1 MNYRLSG
8 SKDTRQKVELAQAL
22 KKLSPLLNG
31 ERRSIVIAFFAV
43 LVWSVAA
50 LLDPIIIGRAVDLYI
65 KNNDFHGV
73 LISAALLLGVY
84 AVTLAASY
92 IQTIALGGVGR
103 RVLFNLRN
111 ALFAKLQE
119 LPVAFFNQNKSGD
132 LISRINNDTDKL
144 NQFIGQALMQFMRS
158 FFIVVGAGIFLLSI
172 NFRLGAAALIPAV
185 VVLVVTSL
193 LSPWVERA
201 NLKSLQAL
209 GGMSSEIQESLA
221 NFKVVAA
228 FNRFDYFRDKFN
240 GVNLENFF
248 ASIKAGIASNIFTP
262 IYGTA
267 STMAQLIVLGY
278 GIYLITVGNFT
289 VGLLIGYLLYVN
301 SFYGPLRQLAT
312 VWPSMQL
319 AFAAIDRI
327 SEVLA
332 LRSDMEIVEN
342 KLGGGKEDSL
352 LEFRNVS
359 FTYPEGK
366 TVLSKVNL
374 KLQKGKTYALVGPT
388 GGGKTTTASLMARL
402 YDASEGAILL
412 EGKDIRSYTHDIR
425 SQKIG
430 FILQEPFLF
439 TGTIRDNIVYGNE
452 KYINCTD
459 EQLATALENSGLSGL
474 IARFSEGLKTKIAT
488 SGNTISLGQKQ
499 LIAFIRAVLRKPD
512 LLILD
517 EATANIDTVTEQL
530 LEEIINKLPKDTTKV
545 IIAHRLNTI
554 DNADEIY
561 FVNAGEITLA
571 GSMEQAVKM
580 LTGQKRTS

>member
-1 MNYRLSG
+1 MNYQLSG
-8 SKDTRQKVELAQAL
+8 STDGKKKADLGQAL

-31 ERRSIVIAFFAV
+31 EKKSLVAAFLAA

-50 LLDPIIIGRAVDLYI
+50 LLDPIIIGRTIDSYI
-65 KNNDFHGV
+65 KNKDFYGV
-73 LISAALLLGVY
+73 MISAVLLLGVY
-84 AVTLAASY
+84 IVALAASY
-92 IQTIALGGVGR
+92 IQTLALGGVGR

-119 LPVAFFNQNKSGD
+119 LPAAFFNQNKSGD

-158 FFIVVGAGIFLLSI
+158 FFIVAGAGIFLLSL
-172 NFRLGAAALIPAV
+172 NLDLGAAALIPAAL
-185 VVLVVTSL
+185 VLIATRL
-193 LSPWVERA
+193 LSGWVERS

-228 FNRFDYFRDKFN
+228 FNRLDYFRDKFG
-240 GVNLENFF
+240 GVNRENYS
-248 ASIKAGIASNIFTP
+248 ASVKAGIASNIFTP
-262 IYGTA
+262 IYTVA
-267 STMAQLIVLGY
+267 SSLAQLIVLVY
-278 GIYLITVGNFT
+278 GIYLITAGNFT
-289 VGLLIGYLLYVN
+289 IGLLIGYLLYVN

-312 VWPSMQL
+312 VWPTMQL

-327 SEVLA
+327 SEVMA
-332 LRSDMEIVEN
+332 LRSDMEISED
-342 KLGGGKEDSL
+342 KFGGGKTSPL

-359 FTYPEGK
+359 FAYPRGK
-366 TVLSKVNL
+366 TVLTGVNL

-388 GGGKTTTASLMARL
+388 GGGKTTMASLMARL
-402 YDASEGAILL
+402 YDASGGAILL
-412 EGKDIRSYTHDIR
+412 KGKDIRSYPHDVR
-425 SQKIG
+425 TQKIG

-452 KYINCTD
+452 NYSNCTD
-459 EQLATALENSGLSGL
+459 EQLVEALGQAGLSKL
-474 IARFSEGLKTKIAT
+474 IGRFSEGLKTEIAS

-554 DNADEIY
+554 SGADEIY
-561 FVNAGEITLA
+561 FVNAGEVVLA
-571 GSMEQAVKM
+571 GSMEHAVKM
-580 LTGQKRTS
+580 LTGRKRTS